1 MKIKL
6 RSILIENFKGIKSL
20 DIDFADVT
28 QVFGRNATGKT
39 TIADAFFWL
48 LFDKDSTGSS
58 TFAIRPKDKDGV
70 DIDNLEIKVEGTLD
84 VDGEIITLT
93 KTQKQKWTKH
103 RGSTA
108 PTFEGNVNI
117 YEINSYPAKKSEYE
131 QKIHSLIEESLFK
144 LITNPRTFPSM
155 KWQDQRKVLME
166 FVSEITDADILE
178 TDADKYGPIRADVLT
193 AGADKAREKANAIL
207 KSLKKEQIEY
217 PVRVD
222 EASRNLSD
230 GEEDRSNLVWQK
242 GEAEE
247 ELSLIQNERNG
258 LSKAS
263 KVVTDIQSEI
273 MQKRRRM
280 AEIERSA
287 MLQDERKNL
296 GATKAA
302 NDALMAIR
310 KAENER
316 DVLANKRAFLL
327 AAIKENE
334 KAKSELAGKYR
345 ECAAKTF
352 PESDTI
358 CPTCKRPF
366 EPERIE
372 ELRSNFEEDKK
383 KQIEELNK
391 KGFELKDKILTET
404 EEVKQIEQQI
414 SGYTADIDGMNRKWE
429 ELKAEADKPVR
440 TDPRTILQ
448 YQALQ
453 VQIDGLDQKLASLED
468 QSAVREDIERRESA
482 AREKIDVINAALS
495 RIDANE
501 RLMERIEQLKAEQ
514 RECGQKVANQEQ
526 IVYLLDEFVMAK
538 MNLLSDRI
546 NAKFKKVRF
555 KLWEQL
561 INGGIKE
568 TCTMQINTNGSYVDY
583 SDANNAA
590 KIIGGLDVI
599 EALSELYGV
608 EAPIFLDNAEAID
621 SYNTPKTSAQLILLE
636 VSDDETLHVEG
647 M

>member
-70 DIDNLEIKVEGTLD
+70 DIDNLDIKVEGTLD

-108 PTFEGNVNI
+108 PTFEGNVNL

-131 QKIHSLIEESLFK
+131 QKIHSLIDESLFK

-166 FVSEITDADILE
+166 FVSEITDADILD
-178 TDADKYGPIRADVLT
+178 TDAEKYEPIRVDVLA
-193 AGADKAREKANAIL
+193 AGADKAREKANSIL
-207 KSLKKEQIEY
+207 KALKKEQIEY

-242 GEAEE
+242 GEVEE
-247 ELSLIQNERNG
+247 ELNIIQNERNG
-258 LSKAS
+258 LSNAS

-287 MLQDERKNL
+287 MLQDEKKNL
-296 GATKAA
+296 EATKAA

-366 EPERIE
+366 EPERIA
-372 ELRSNFEEDKK
+372 ELKSSFKANKD
-383 KQIEELNK
+383 KQIEDLNQM
-391 KGFELKDKILTET
+391 GFELKDKIQAAMG
-404 EEVKQIEQQI
+404 EVKQIEQQI
-414 SGYTADIDGMNRKWE
+414 SGYTSDIDGMNRKWE
-429 ELKAEADKPVR
+429 ELRVAADKPIR
-440 TDPRTILQ
+440 TDLKTIPEYQELQ
-448 YQALQ
+448 AG
-453 VQIDGLDQKLASLED
+453 IDELDRKLASLED
-468 QSAVREDIERRESA
+468 QSAVREELNNRESA
-482 AREKIDVINAALS
+482 AREKIDAINAALAK
-495 RIDANE
+495 IDANE

-514 RECGQKVANQEQ
+514 RECGQKVADQEQ